1 MSSTG
6 PHRSCIVTGGAG
18 AIGRACVLAL
28 ARDGCDVTI
37 NHFDT
42 PADAEAVAREVAAL
56 GRKSL
61 VAAADVSDEAAV
73 AAMFARHEAMF
84 GGIDVLINNAGIAR
98 DEDVFSTSL
107 ESWNRVLSVNLTGAF
122 LCAREA
128 MRRMAARRSGRIIQ
142 MTSVVAHQGAL
153 KGHAHYAA
161 SKAGLVGLT
170 KTLARTG
177 APLGITVNAVAPGIV
192 DTPMLSA
199 THGEAG
205 IARLMERVPLATLA
219 TPDDV
224 AAAVVWLASDGA
236 RHVTGA
242 VIDVNG
248 GMLMR

>member
-1 MSSTG
+1 MSSTDT
-6 PHRSCIVTGGAG
+6 PRSCLVTGAAG
-18 AIGRACVLAL
+18 AIGHACVLAL

-37 NHFDT
+37 NHLGT
-42 PADAEAVAREVAAL
+42 PEEAAAVAREVAAL

-61 VAAADVSDEAAV
+61 VVEADVSEEASV
-73 AAMFARHEAMF
+73 EAMFARHEAAF
-84 GGIDVLINNAGIAR
+84 GGIDVLLNNAGITR
-98 DEDVFSTSL
+98 DEDVFSTTL

-122 LCAREA
+122 LCARAA
-128 MRRMAARRSGRIIQ
+128 MVRMAARRCGRIIQ

-153 KGHAHYAA
+153 KGHVHYAA

-177 APLGITVNAVAPGIV
+177 APLGVTVNAVAPGIV

-199 THGEAG
+199 THGEVG
-205 IARLMERVPLATLA
+205 IAQLLERVPLAALA

-224 AAAVVWLASDGA
+224 AAAVAWLASDGA